1 MATKAA
7 ADRITINTIGI
18 GVDWSDDLL
27 DEVSRI
33 SGGNTVYMDSPSTLG
48 DLTKQIMNSLRHVAA
63 VQVQVDAKIAK
74 NINLRS
80 SYRIHP
86 DPLPLNNTFP
96 MLLGHLPSNG
106 KISVLMEW
114 LLDPIGESGIMTLA
128 EFQVSSGAMPA
139 EMSNSPLI
147 ATSRIPVSDQE
158 DPSPPPSEI
167 LSAVSAMTLYR
178 LQERARQE
186 VKTGHVQD
194 AVQRLERIASHL
206 FRMGEQT
213 LANIALSEARTLK
226 QSHRF
231 SERGEK
237 ALKYGSRALLQS
249 PPREKP

>member
-1 MATKAA
+1 
-7 ADRITINTIGI
+7 
-18 GVDWSDDLL
+18 
-27 DEVSRI
+27 
-33 SGGNTVYMDSPSTLG
+33 
-48 DLTKQIMNSLRHVAA
+48 
-63 VQVQVDAKIAK
+63 
-74 NINLRS
+74 
-80 SYRIHP
+80 
-86 DPLPLNNTFP
+86 
-96 MLLGHLPSNG
+96 
-106 KISVLMEW
+106 
-114 LLDPIGESGIMTLA
+114 
-128 EFQVSSGAMPA
+128 
-139 EMSNSPLI
+139 
-147 ATSRIPVSDQE
+147 
-158 DPSPPPSEI
+158 
-167 LSAVSAMTLYR
+167 MTLYR